1 MRRDGRFALALLVF
15 AWLAGAEVP
24 CVAGQTTDPT
34 ISVALQGEPA
44 QPGGIL
50 GLTVTTTSDVDGVTA
65 TAFGQT
71 VTCVRDGSARRWR
84 GLIGIDVAVTKSS
97 SLEVFARVGGQQ
109 HLVIY
114 GPVRLQPRRFA
125 TRRLTVASQFV
136 DPSPTEL
143 ERIRREAARLD
154 AVFSAVTVPERLQSF
169 APPLAGVVA
178 SNFGTRSV
186 FNGEPRA
193 PHAGAD
199 YRGAAGTPIEAPGAG
214 RVVLAEPLFFTGNT
228 VVIDHGLGLYS
239 LLAHLSRIDAQVGDA
254 VERGTVVGLLG
265 ATGRVTGP
273 HLHWGVR
280 IGAAR
285 VDPERLLALLGPAH
299 SGVLPAA
306 GAAQG
311 LRQPTPVR

>member
-1 MRRDGRFALALLVF
+1 MRRDGPFALVLLAF
-15 AWLAGAEVP
+15 AWLAGVAVP
-24 CVAGQTTDPT
+24 CLAGQTADPT
-34 ISVALQGEPA
+34 ISVELQGEPA
-44 QPGGIL
+44 QPGGLL
-50 GLTVTTTSDVDGVTA
+50 GLTVTTTRDVDEVTA

-84 GLIGIDVAVTKSS
+84 GLLGIDLDVMKSS
-97 SLEVFARVGGQQ
+97 TLEVVARVDGHQRRA
-109 HLVIY
+109 IY
-114 GPVRLQPRRFA
+114 GAVRLQPRRFA

-143 ERIRREAARLD
+143 ERIRQEAALLD
-154 AVFSAVTVPERLQSF
+154 TLFHAVTVPERFPSF
-169 APPLAGVVA
+169 APPLAGAVA

-199 YRGAAGTPIEAPGAG
+199 YRGAAGTPIEAPAAG
-214 RVVLAEPLFFTGNT
+214 RIVLAEPLFFTGNT

-239 LLAHLSRIDAQVGDA
+239 LLAHLSRIDAHVGDA

-285 VDPERLLALLGPAH
+285 VDPERLLAMLGPAH
-299 SGVLPAA
+299 SGGQPTP
-306 GAAQG
+306 GATKG
-311 LRQPTPVR
+311 LIPPTPVR